1 MTTSEYFI
9 EFVLRSA
16 ELKGWTQSELA
27 KQVGTSR
34 QHVHWW
40 KTGRNRVSMEMAQK
54 CLDALDSTW
63 QEFGRYLQLRK
74 KKGKA

>member
-1 MTTSEYFI
+1 MKTSEYFI

-27 KQVGTSR
+27 KNVGTSR

-40 KTGRNRVSMEMAQK
+40 KIKRNRVSMEMAQK
-54 CLDALDSTW
+54 CLDALECSW
-63 QEFGRYLQLRK
+63 AEFGKYLKLRRSK
-74 KKGKA
+74 EK